1 MQWAVGLELFL
12 MAKDPWRMVLSTD
25 HPNGGSFQAYP
36 KIIHLLMDK
45 NFRKEQIKLIN
56 QDALKSTELP
66 NLDREFSYQE
76 KAIITSAGPAKILG
90 IDENK
95 GHLGTGADADI
106 RIYEPDQDKE
116 KMFSSPRYVIKNG
129 NLVIENNE
137 FRQDLEGKLLY
148 IQPDYE
154 KSIEQIIKPFF
165 EDYYSVQFEN
175 YPVSDK
181 YVEKNS
187 IIIPNKPKK

>member
-1 MQWAVGLELFL
+1 
-12 MAKDPWRMVLSTD
+12 
-25 HPNGGSFQAYP
+25 
-36 KIIHLLMDK
+36 
-45 NFRKEQIKLIN
+45 
-56 QDALKSTELP
+56 
-66 NLDREFSYQE
+66 
-76 KAIITSAGPAKILG
+76 
-90 IDENK
+90 
-95 GHLGTGADADI
+95 
-106 RIYEPDQDKE
+106 
-116 KMFSSPRYVIKNG
+116 MFSSPRYVIKNG

-148 IQPDYE
+148 IRPDYE
-154 KSIEQIIKPFF
+154 KSIEQMIKPFF